1 MDDIF
6 PHFMCFRFKETS
18 HYSDY
23 LSFKES
29 AITHDELIKIFLHAM
44 SKKVLFYSENLFHK
58 KSLSIEHTVSGKTFV
73 VTYLSRHDA
82 IRNPMIE

>member
-1 MDDIF
+1 MIF
-6 PHFMCFRFKETS
+6 FLISCVFNSKIHD
-18 HYSDY
+18 SDY

-29 AITHDELIKIFLHAM
+29 AITHDELLKIFLHTM